1 MARVPRVRQLSAKP
15 KHIPRHRAVDLNEEG
30 PEEDRITRKEHT
42 RLTDAMKESI
52 CLFIEQLFQSLNGE
66 EDFHV
71 ALMAQKMLRPVSF
84 NLGQAIADNRITLQL
99 EYLNLLSFLMFKTKF
114 ARSLGPLNIEKRL
127 VSPPEIERIAA
138 FGEDFKDVSFR
149 EEKEGGRKSKMDK
162 KKAKKRRKSQKGK
175 DTEAETD
182 RAAESA
188 GIKLLEH
195 LKGILA
201 QGDFLEVLLRGLNN
215 EHTFVMTKYLEYI
228 NKLLFLFTKLF
239 EEKALRDS
247 LKRILFTYLSIIH
260 ENSASRGP
268 LQDQEKRKEKVI
280 SLLKGMRF
288 FLEQVLQFT
297 HVEIKNERGVEKALV
312 AIFTLGIVSQK
323 EQSRTKMVFKLEES
337 TCMSLINDFPQ
348 LFHKLLDTYRPSGL
362 IADPDVYRMLKD
374 PGFARAQVDVEKP
387 GGSVNIKQSISE
399 SVLAGNLFE
408 TNSVSAYKSTQ
419 IFGAEG
425 LHGED
430 FGVLTDLDFSAAAL
444 TSVSRNVFK
453 ILNPLCGNFVM
464 KSVEAILTNWAN
476 CNKTSLGLSGLDL
489 LDLSSAN
496 LSRFQSNTSG
506 LTRRFPGDAD
516 PAHSDLHV
524 RILELVLFN
533 NLEPERLLKGV
544 DFSLQMKTIK
554 EERKAFSSKFSSKTV
569 YFWTAHAQREIDVL
583 SFIFAYIK
591 YCCRPDNFFDQAK
604 SRLDSA
610 RLGNFSTTLLNLL
623 RVFEGPENLMTF
635 AWVLD
640 VISVFLHKFEHVGGF
655 PSKTRSDWRSFISD
669 LWAKVGK
676 IVSDDF
682 AFEFTEESGS
692 GGRAA
697 PKGVL
702 HPLRPIN
709 PSLRAASGRLKL
721 QLAKHFR
728 GNQQEKEKM
737 FDYLKFRG
745 RDTNVLRYKYFL
757 LATLKKSLYQIC
769 DFFLSSSKGGSSKN
783 VSLSSSMILQR
794 SADSLQINS
803 LVEDS
808 SVWNLVRLRP
818 LVEKLLGVLKA
829 RKDHSLLHQEISE
842 ILLILCTNKSFLA
855 EFKQNLLDIF
865 DSDKFFRCD
874 VKTLKMWSR
883 IIDRVLDFSKN
894 STIVDYYMKNIDF
907 KGVFVFRNTENKKRM
922 KCFLRICFIIYSGD
936 AEKYID
942 KRALKTLLEKI
953 KNLLK
958 EEDSDPRLVVLILFS
973 LRILI
978 MRLQQSTL
986 NELFRTIWPS
996 IIFLLRK
1003 LIKSKTQTDEG
1014 IFLASMKLL
1023 ELISS
1028 TDIEEFNLH
1037 KWSFMFEYFGVELK
1051 MVDGK
1056 DNSQRLLST
1065 GCYESKPLCVDGPR
1079 GEQLIGFHVNPFL
1092 MAQMPSDTLVRFR
1105 LRNDSDA
1112 NTYSSKSPLTQAYN
1126 TAEVLKKRK
1135 VVITENSLQEIKL
1148 EHKIHQFLTYAV
1160 QSSRMDIQID
1170 KEDLECVIEKDFIDF
1185 GAYLI

>member
-1 MARVPRVRQLSAKP
+1 MVSLARVPRVRQLSTKP
-15 KHIPRHRAVDLNEEG
+15 HRVLNTRAVDLNEEG
-30 PEEDRITRKEHT
+30 PEEDRITRKEHV

-52 CLFIEQLFQSLNGE
+52 CLFIERLFQSLNTE
-66 EDFHV
+66 EDFQV
-71 ALMAQKMLRPVSF
+71 ALTAQKMLRPVSF
-84 NLGQAIADNRITLQL
+84 NLGRAIQNNRITLQL

-114 ARSLGPLNIEKRL
+114 AKALGPLNMEKRL
-127 VSPPEIERIAA
+127 VTPEQIEKIAH
-138 FGEDFKDVSFR
+138 FGEGFKELSFR
-149 EEKEGGRKSKMDK
+149 DEKDAGRKSKLEK
-162 KKAKKRRKSQKGK
+162 KKSKKRRKSQK
-175 DTEAETD
+175 ERESEIETD
-182 RAAESA
+182 QLTEPK
-188 GIKLLEH
+188 GKQLLKH

-201 QGDFLEVLLRGLNN
+201 QGEFLQVLLKGLNN

-228 NKLLFLFTKLF
+228 NKLLFMFTKLF
-239 EEKALRDS
+239 QEKTLREA

-260 ENSASRGP
+260 ENGVSKGP

-297 HVEIKNERGVEKALV
+297 HVEIKNDRGVEKALL
-312 AIFTLGIVSQK
+312 AIFTLGIMSQK

-337 TCMSLINDFPQ
+337 TCMSLINDFTQ
-348 LFHKLLDTYRPSGL
+348 LFHRLLETYRPSGL
-362 IADPDVYRMLKD
+362 IDDPDVYRMLKD
-374 PGFARAQVDVEKP
+374 PGFIRAQAEADQP

-399 SVLAGNLFE
+399 SVLGGNLFE
-408 TNSVSAYKSTQ
+408 TNSMSVYQSNS
-419 IFGAEG
+419 IFGVEG
-425 LHGED
+425 LKDED
-430 FGVLTDLDFSAAAL
+430 FGVLTSLEFSATNL
-444 TSVSRNVFK
+444 TSISRNVFK

-464 KSVEAILTNWAN
+464 KSVEAVLTNWAN
-476 CNKTSLGLSGLDL
+476 CNKSSLGLSGLDL
-489 LDLSSAN
+489 LDLTSAN
-496 LSRFQSNTSG
+496 FRRFQSNVSSASQRFAGEDNSG
-506 LTRRFPGDAD
+506 
-516 PAHSDLHV
+516 HSDLHI
-524 RILELVLFN
+524 RILELVLYN

-544 DFSLQMKTIK
+544 DFSMHMKKIK
-554 EERKAFSSKFSSKTV
+554 EQRKTFASNHSSKTV
-569 YFWTAHAQREIDVL
+569 YFWTAHAQREIDLL
-583 SFIFAYIK
+583 SFLFAYIK
-591 YCCRPDNFFDQAK
+591 YCCRPHNFFDKKKAK
-604 SRLDSA
+604 VDSV
-610 RLGNFSTTLLNLL
+610 RLGSFSATLLNLL
-623 RVFEGPENLMTF
+623 RVFEGPENLLTF

-655 PSKTRSDWRSFISD
+655 PSKIRSDWRSFISD
-669 LWAKVGK
+669 LWAKIGK

-682 AFEFTEESGS
+682 SFEFTEERGTAEKN
-692 GGRAA
+692 GPRN
-697 PKGVL
+697 VL
-702 HPLRPIN
+702 FPLRPIN
-709 PSLRAASGRLKL
+709 PSLRAASSRLKL

-728 GNQQEKEKM
+728 GNQEEKEKM
-737 FDYLKFRG
+737 FDYLKFRDA
-745 RDTNVLRYKYFL
+745 DTNVLRYKYFL
-757 LATLKKSLYQIC
+757 LVTLKKSLYQIC
-769 DFFLSSSKGGSSKN
+769 DFFLASSKGTSSKN
-783 VSLSSSMILQR
+783 LSLSSSLILQR
-794 SADSLQINS
+794 STDSGQINS

-818 LVEKLLGVLKA
+818 LVEKLLGMLKT
-829 RKDHSLLHQEISE
+829 RQEHSLLHQEISE

-865 DSDKFFRCD
+865 DSDKFFCCD

-883 IIDRVLDFSKN
+883 IVDRVLDFSKN

-958 EEDSDPRLVVLILFS
+958 EEDSDPRLVILILFS

-1003 LIKSKTQTDEG
+1003 LIKSKNQKNEG

-1051 MVDGK
+1051 MVDSS
-1056 DNSQRLLST
+1056 DSSTRLLSN
-1065 GCYESKPLCVDGPR
+1065 GCYESKPLCIDGPK

-1092 MAQMPSDTLVRFR
+1092 MAQMPPDTLVQFK
-1105 LRNDSDA
+1105 LSNQSDV
-1112 NTYSSKSPLTQAYN
+1112 NTYSSSL
-1126 TAEVLKKRK
+1126 
-1135 VVITENSLQEIKL
+1135 NS
-1148 EHKIHQFLTYAV
+1148 
-1160 QSSRMDIQID
+1160 SIQH
-1170 KEDLECVIEKDFIDF
+1170 E
-1185 GAYLI
+1185 